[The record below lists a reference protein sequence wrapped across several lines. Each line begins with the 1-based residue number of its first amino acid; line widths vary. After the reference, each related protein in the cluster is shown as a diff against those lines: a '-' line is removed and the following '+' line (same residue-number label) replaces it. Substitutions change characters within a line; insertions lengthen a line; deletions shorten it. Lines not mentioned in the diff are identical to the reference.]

1 MVSQYIKKRRR
12 LIRKSREHEVI
23 STDDPGT
30 LVFALS
36 GSFFVSREAGTVR
49 GSLSQRKED
58 NSGSDGNGNKGV
70 SPDVPEAVVFVS
82 ASVLLKPFCTLEHF
96 KGWVKTGLRVCI
108 QGLADNRPGSADR
121 LFSRRTVLPPA
132 LKFPAIGF
140 RPLPFF
146 VPVLPAGR

>member
-1 MVSQYIKKRRR
+1 M
-12 LIRKSREHEVI
+12 
-23 STDDPGT
+23 
-30 LVFALS
+30 
-36 GSFFVSREAGTVR
+36 SREAGTVR

-108 QGLADNRPGSADR
+108 QGLADNRPGSADQG
-121 LFSRRTVLPPA
+121 LDGQDSRGVRIVCSA
-132 LKFPAIGF
+132 GGQFF
-140 RPLPFF
+140 RQH
-146 VPVLPAGR
+146 